1 MELPENKLTDFIQG
15 NEMAKWK
22 PVNNHNIKKFTED
35 DIKRITNNCSTL
47 IGKGGFGEVYQG
59 VLDDNHVA
67 VKILKNYISPN
78 LKEGFDKE
86 ITIHGQINHMNAV
99 RLLGYCSEE
108 NALVMV
114 TEYMTGGNLKDLLHC
129 NDDPISL
136 DARLGIAID
145 CAEALSYMHSM
156 HPPIIHGDIKPENIL
171 LDNNLGAKLCDFG
184 ISRLLSMDKT
194 QYTRHIAGSIGYMDP
209 EHIWSGLVHPKND
222 VYSFGVVLIELV
234 TRAKASENGTNTG
247 LTTNFTQAQGKKARE
262 MFDTEIANVSN
273 MKVLDKTGKLA
284 AECLRRDFK
293 ERPEM
298 NDVAKRL
305 RMLRK
310 DHCLQGKKK

>member
-22 PVNNHNIKKFTED
+22 PVNNHNIKNFTED
-35 DIKRITNNCSTL
+35 DIKRITKNCSTL
-47 IGKGGFGEVYQG
+47 IGNGGFGEVYQG
-59 VLDDNHVA
+59 VLDDNLVA

-108 NALVMV
+108 NALMMV

-156 HPPIIHGDIKPENIL
+156 HPPIIHGDSKPENIL
-171 LDNNLGAKLCDFG
+171 LEA
-184 ISRLLSMDKT
+184 
-194 QYTRHIAGSIGYMDP
+194 
-209 EHIWSGLVHPKND
+209 W
-222 VYSFGVVLIELV
+222 
-234 TRAKASENGTNTG
+234 
-247 LTTNFTQAQGKKARE
+247 
-262 MFDTEIANVSN
+262 
-273 MKVLDKTGKLA
+273 
-284 AECLRRDFK
+284 
-293 ERPEM
+293 ERT
-298 NDVAKRL
+298 
-305 RMLRK
+305 
-310 DHCLQGKKK
+310 